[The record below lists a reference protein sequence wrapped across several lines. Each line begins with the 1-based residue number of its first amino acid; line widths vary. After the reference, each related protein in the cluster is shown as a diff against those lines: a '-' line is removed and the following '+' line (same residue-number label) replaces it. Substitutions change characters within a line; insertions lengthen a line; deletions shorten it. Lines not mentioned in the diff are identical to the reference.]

1 MKFISLVGV
10 FIIAGSVLGEDS
22 SGNLYYVDDG
32 CHSEGYTGQDD
43 VTGYYES
50 KSSVAAY
57 VRCCSDDA
65 TSCTTVSDCQKTV
78 DVVNYDDAV
87 AECTSI
93 GMRLCTKDELLTEVC
108 CGTGGQCDSAAVW
121 TSTPYGTRLN
131 M

>member
-1 MKFISLVGV
+1 MYNSILFFL
-10 FIIAGSVLGEDS
+10 AGTS
-22 SGNLYYVDDG
+22 YYVDDG
-32 CHSEGYTGQDD
+32 CHSEGNTPDD
-43 VTGYYES
+43 VTGFYQS
-50 KSSVAAY
+50 QALDAY

-121 TSTPYGTRLN
+121 TSTPYGTRLDT
-131 M
+131 